1 MTARVISELYY
12 KYKYGKIE
20 YQSKKKMMYL
30 RGTKVGS
37 NKGRQTWFEEA
48 WCKNAQNTL
57 PKNPCSSA
65 KIEKGI
71 SIVKDL
77 SQLYGTVI
85 LKTTFPK
92 RTEWRW

>member
-1 MTARVISELYY
+1 MVQTQADKPGLRERDV
-12 KYKYGKIE
+12 
-20 YQSKKKMMYL
+20 KK
-30 RGTKVGS
+30 
-37 NKGRQTWFEEA
+37 
-48 WCKNAQNTL
+48 CPNTL